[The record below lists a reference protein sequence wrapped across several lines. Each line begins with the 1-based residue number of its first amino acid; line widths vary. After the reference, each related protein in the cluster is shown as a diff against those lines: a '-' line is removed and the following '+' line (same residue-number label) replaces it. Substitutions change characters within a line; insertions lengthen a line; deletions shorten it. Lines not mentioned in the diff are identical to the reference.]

1 MMMMM
6 TMMIMMMMMMMI
18 TIIMITMMVMMMMM
32 MMMMI
37 VIIIIAVKDAI
48 SSLRSE
54 PSPTRTLKWYGRSR
68 VQITCSTSSTYRVQH
83 VVLRATWY
91 ERTA

>member
-6 TMMIMMMMMMMI
+6 TMMIMMMMMMMMMM
-18 TIIMITMMVMMMMM
+18 IIMITMMVMMM

-54 PSPTRTLKWYGRSR
+54 PFPTRTLKWYGRSR
-68 VQITCSTSSTYRVQH
+68 VQITCSTSSTYHVQH
-83 VVLRATWY
+83 VVLRVTWY